1 MEYENLTGK
10 DINALR
16 AERITL
22 LEGEHFRLALRREEA
37 VEVAEFEA
45 LSAQMAELERR
56 IALHREHGIP
66 ASPPV
71 EGAVAVGG
79 INESP

>member
-45 LSAQMAELERR
+45 LSAQMVELERR
-56 IALHREHGIP
+56 IGLHRGQG
-66 ASPPV
+66 APV
-71 EGAVAVGG
+71 LS
-79 INESP
+79 ESESADVQA